1 MWIWINIQ
9 KKLDFSKKLL
19 KKYLL
24 FRKFGIKS
32 NSNIN
37 LEKEVRKMTNLI
49 INRNYNV
56 VKFNKFNYSSS
67 IPLNKEDNYI

>member
-1 MWIWINIQ
+1 
-9 KKLDFSKKLL
+9 
-19 KKYLL
+19 
-24 FRKFGIKS
+24 
-32 NSNIN
+32 
-37 LEKEVRKMTNLI
+37 MTNLI